1 MKHKKIIAIIVLL
14 AGLSSCK
21 KTFIDRPSLDGT
33 TLDNYYN
40 TAEEVR
46 GLTSTL
52 YGLPWSG
59 YENRAMDAI
68 GDVMAGNE
76 YTGGNDDPPFINFSF
91 AATSV
96 RIADAWKVFY
106 KIGGW
111 TSEYINALEQKKTM
125 GGDASFIDPAI
136 AECHFF
142 RGTVYFYIGR
152 IWGDAPIITEP
163 GKTALEGN
171 FNIPRYFKADVL
183 RFAKEE
189 LELAEADLPESDPQA
204 GRLTKY
210 SAKGMLAKLHLY
222 NKDYTNAKAKTE
234 EVINSGKYD
243 LFSDYAGMFMS
254 SANNNNIE
262 SLFSIQH
269 QLTGNPWG
277 SGNQKNPDRGP
288 SNMQTSEASMW
299 ELYTPSMDILGSYEF
314 GDLRRKWSVMEHGWS
329 QLSWKPKRDG
339 NDDYNNFMA
348 NGYVYDTLQA
358 TDKGGQKNSTRSN
371 IAKYVVGPG
380 SAFGGE
386 AVLGMNTGIN
396 TMMLRYADILL
407 IYAESVLGTSAS
419 TNDPQALAAFNK
431 VRARANLAAKTS
443 ITNDDILRERRS
455 EFAFEGDYWFD
466 IQRQGF
472 AKAKQIIEAQ
482 NRGTFDSQNRV
493 TFTENYMYL
502 PIPAGE
508 ILQDPELAK
517 DPVNYY

>member
-1 MKHKKIIAIIVLL
+1 MKMKHKKIFAIIVLL
-14 AGLSSCK
+14 AGLTSCK

-40 TAEEVR
+40 KAEEVR

-111 TSEYINALEQKKTM
+111 TSEYIFALEQKKSM

-142 RGTVYFYIGR
+142 RGTVYFYIAR

-171 FNIPRYFKADVL
+171 FNIPRYLKTDVL

-189 LELAEADLPESDPQA
+189 LELAEAGLPETDPQA

-222 NKDYTNAKAKTE
+222 NKDYAIAKTKAE
-234 EVINSGKYD
+234 EVIKSGKYD
-243 LFSDYAGMFMS
+243 LFGDYAAMFMS

-288 SNMQTSEASMW
+288 SNLQTAESSMW
-299 ELYTPSMDILGSYEF
+299 ELYIPSMDIL
-314 GDLRRKWSVMEHGWS
+314 
-329 QLSWKPKRDG
+329 
-339 NDDYNNFMA
+339 
-348 NGYVYDTLQA
+348 
-358 TDKGGQKNSTRSN
+358 
-371 IAKYVVGPG
+371 
-380 SAFGGE
+380 SA
-386 AVLGMNTGIN
+386 
-396 TMMLRYADILL
+396 
-407 IYAESVLGTSAS
+407 
-419 TNDPQALAAFNK
+419 
-431 VRARANLAAKTS
+431 
-443 ITNDDILRERRS
+443 
-455 EFAFEGDYWFD
+455 
-466 IQRQGF
+466 
-472 AKAKQIIEAQ
+472 
-482 NRGTFDSQNRV
+482 
-493 TFTENYMYL
+493 
-502 PIPAGE
+502 
-508 ILQDPELAK
+508 
-517 DPVNYY
+517 